1 MKERQ
6 RGQQENRKIQVMQ
19 ERKEYRQIDKEENRQ
34 LNRLADRHK
43 YRQTG

>member
-6 RGQQENRKIQVMQ
+6 RGQQANRKIQVIK
-19 ERKEYRQIDKEENRQ
+19 ERKECRQIDKEENRQ
-34 LNRLADRHK
+34 LNRLADRNK